1 MLNECAIIISANW
14 FACRIRHIVECARF
28 LAFEMEMP
36 EIQTRSE
43 IEEWKISRN
52 GIKLI
57 VNACNLESDPI
68 FGVIPNSKDQRVFSS
83 SSLLFYFK
91 KMIPQTRWACNVE
104 QLAIANNVLFSF
116 FFFFAFDFVLE
127 NCMVHSMLN
136 IILAHIL
143 IFTFAPL
150 SMAKINLCI

>member
-1 MLNECAIIISANW
+1 MCYYNIGQLICMQNPAYRWMC
-14 FACRIRHIVECARF
+14 
-28 LAFEMEMP
+28 
-36 EIQTRSE
+36 
-43 IEEWKISRN
+43 KISSLRN
-52 GIKLI
+52 G
-57 VNACNLESDPI
+57 NAGN
-68 FGVIPNSKDQRVFSS
+68 PNSKWNWRMKNKPERNQIDCQRLQSGIRSNFRCDSKFKRPMRFS